1 MDHIIPQRDKDPD
14 GHPVIQEWS
23 GRTAL
28 VIYDLA
34 TRFTGCYPLKSKAAD
49 EAYNA
54 IQHFRGKCYLQ
65 FVHTDNSGE
74 LIKAVGDLGFPHSTS
89 TPGVHETN
97 AVVERRNETILGGA
111 RTLLEHAGLPGCFWP
126 LASAYFAHALNAEIV
141 EGDSPW
147 NLRHGKG
154 HFNSSRLDEEDTRL
168 IETELLGLVRQK
180 ALPVEAV
187 VTQEKSSSQA
197 TSMAHSTSA
206 QKRRRGFVTSKAR
219 SKL

>member
-1 MDHIIPQRDKDPD
+1 MSGLRRGGLFVSCLVHVAAVPLTFFVNSPPFNQNVRRVCPPGKLVCLMSDNDPYRGLDDDGLSNKRDFEEI
-14 GHPVIQEWS
+14 V
-23 GRTAL
+23 
-28 VIYDLA
+28 
-34 TRFTGCYPLKSKAAD
+34 
-49 EAYNA
+49 
-54 IQHFRGKCYLQ
+54 
-65 FVHTDNSGE
+65 
-74 LIKAVGDLGFPHSTS
+74 
-89 TPGVHETN
+89 
-97 AVVERRNETILGGA
+97 GA
-111 RTLLEHAGLPGCFWP
+111 RV
-126 LASAYFAHALNAEIV
+126 I
-141 EGDSPW
+141 
-147 NLRHGKG
+147 LRHGKG